1 METKIIKGIV
11 LASYDYKEKDK
22 LVELFSVELG
32 KITAILKGCK
42 APSAKLKFAFQPF
55 CFAEFSVVRSG
66 KFYQITNAS
75 LIDSFF
81 NISTDLDTYYLA
93 NVMLELVS
101 VATSEEEQNPKL
113 FVLIATTLKYICYDK
128 INPYLVT
135 LKFCVDMLAGIG
147 YSASYTKCSCC
158 GLNYTNK
165 VYLNL
170 DTGEYACL
178 SCKNDNSI
186 VLSHQTF
193 SCIKIAN
200 NTDYDRLNSVKI
212 SNDVAKDAIKVVC
225 KNLEHRLYKNIR
237 SVKFI

>member
-32 KITAILKGCK
+32 KITAVLKGCK

-81 NISTDLDTYYLA
+81 DITADLDTYYLA
-93 NVMLELVS
+93 NVLLEIVS
-101 VATSEEEQNPKL
+101 LAQADGEQNPNL
-113 FVLIATTLKYICYDK
+113 FVLLANCLKTICYDK
-128 INPYLVT
+128 INPYLTT
-135 LKFCVDMLAGIG
+135 LKFCIDMVSMIG
-147 YSASYTKCSCC
+147 FNSNYTKCPCC

-178 SCKNDNSI
+178 SCKSENSFL
-186 VLSHQTF
+186 LSNQTF

-200 NTDYDRLNSVKI
+200 NTDYSRLNSVKI
-212 SNDVAKDAIKVVC
+212 PNAVARDAINVVC

-237 SVKFI
+237 SIKFI